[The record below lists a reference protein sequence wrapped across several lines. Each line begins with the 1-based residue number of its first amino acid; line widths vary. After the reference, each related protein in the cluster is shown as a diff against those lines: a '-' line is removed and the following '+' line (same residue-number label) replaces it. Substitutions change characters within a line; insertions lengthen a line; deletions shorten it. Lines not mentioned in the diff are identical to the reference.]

1 MPSVRL
7 RYFALFRE
15 QAGCREEAIETTAAT
30 PAALYEELVARH
42 GFRLGRAQLQVA
54 VNGDFAD
61 WSAPLADGDEIV
73 FIPPVAGG

>member
-1 MPSVRL
+1 MPQLRL

-15 QAGCREEAIETTAAT
+15 QAGRREETLATTAAT
-30 PAALYEELVARH
+30 PALLYEELATRY

-54 VNGDFAD
+54 VNGAFAD
-61 WSAPLADGDEIV
+61 WSTPLVDGDEIV

>member
-1 MPSVRL
+1 MPKLRL

-15 QAGCREEAIETTAAT
+15 QAGCREETVTTAAT
-30 PAALYEELVARH
+30 TPALLYEELAARH

-54 VNGDFAD
+54 VNGTFTD
-61 WSAPLADGDEIV
+61 WSARLADGDEVV